1 MGIDSWTDSTVWF
14 FGTGNQTEYV
24 LNGHVSVDVLNG
36 RPPGLRIGADVG
48 AYLNWGSPTDI
59 GLYLRLKP
67 SNYYGLIKRRTDS
80 NRWSKVQLWEV
91 NWGAGF
97 EGMPKRTT
105 NGGSGTTDYAAW
117 YSGVSMPKH
126 LVPKYGNFP
135 IFYRYP
141 VDNSKDYFEIKTY
154 AEMLKFPIVQN
165 PGTKPPSVG
174 GGRGNNPGWDG
185 RIPSTG
191 PGSGTPIVI
200 GTNPPSSSDAQ
211 DIAWWLNYPPAAST
225 NPNTTNPNPNTNKP
239 NNKDKGKGQWVTGPD
254 GKKYYLPPGIDFAG
268 LQREYDRKHPKP
280 ETKIVVR
287 MPKGYAARVSTYGT
301 KPRIRQR
308 YKKDPST
315 IVDPAF
321 NKDGKGRNLIGEEI
335 FEFPY
340 IPQNIRYSD
349 IGSQWQEIPRALNR
363 SFVDWTGYKLM
374 KVSMDF
380 LVTEKMQVG
389 PITTPNIVSDGLFY
403 SVGAQLDILR
413 RMATNKYPVTLEG
426 LDDMLSVQSAYSR
439 DPRGLQFVIQ
449 DLNITA
455 GRRTVDINTGL
466 AKNPSNIAAA
476 QVSLTLQEIP
486 IETVTIVKLPPLNLG
501 TPLVGKNG
509 GGGGGGV
516 PSLGLQ
522 SDLLTGLKW
531 EVRG

>member
-1 MGIDSWTDSTVWF
+1 MAAPIGTWISSGAWTSTPINGKFLVRPGGEVKVYDPSLGQTRTIGLWGTNSTNFDPYLEEFKKSDYWGLIIDS
-14 FGTGNQTEYV
+14 TGNKYTIV
-24 LNGHVSVDVLNG
+24 
-36 RPPGLRIGADVG
+36 R
-48 AYLNWGSPTDI
+48 
-59 GLYLRLKP
+59 
-67 SNYYGLIKRRTDS
+67 
-80 NRWSKVQLWEV
+80 LWEHKIGGDFV
-91 NWGAGF
+91 
-97 EGMPKRTT
+97 GMPKRS
-105 NGGSGTTDYAAW
+105 NNDIRSQYAQYAAR
-117 YSGVSMPKH
+117 YTGAKADPKIAA
-126 LVPKYGNFP
+126 NFGL
-135 IFYRYP
+135 ISYP
-141 VDNSKDYFEIKTY
+141 VFSKYARVSFGGYYAILSTSERAPFETGKSKVGADT
-154 AEMLKFPIVQN
+154 
-165 PGTKPPSVG
+165 PSVG

-185 RIPSTG
+185 NTTPPAIG
-191 PGSGTPIVI
+191 PGSDTGTTI
-200 GTNPPSSSDAQ
+200 GTQPFPDLSGLIPDLSGFTPPSPTTTG
-211 DIAWWLNYPPAAST
+211 PP
-225 NPNTTNPNPNTNKP
+225 KP
-239 NNKDKGKGQWVTGPD
+239 GGQWVTGPD
-254 GKKYYLPPGIDFAG
+254 GKDYYLPPGIDFAG
-268 LQREYDRKHPKP
+268 LQREYDRTHPKP

-380 LVTEKMQVG
+380 LVTEKIQVG
-389 PITTPNIVSDGLFY
+389 PTTTPNVVSDGLFA
-403 SVGAQLDILR
+403 SVGGQLDILR

-426 LDDMLSVQSAYSR
+426 FDDMVSVQSAYSR
-439 DPRGLQFVIQ
+439 DPRGLEFVIQ

-466 AKNPSNIAAA
+466 ATNPSNIAAA

-501 TPLVGKNG
+501 TPLIGKNG

-522 SDLLTGLKW
+522 SSVLTGLKW
-531 EVRG
+531 AVP